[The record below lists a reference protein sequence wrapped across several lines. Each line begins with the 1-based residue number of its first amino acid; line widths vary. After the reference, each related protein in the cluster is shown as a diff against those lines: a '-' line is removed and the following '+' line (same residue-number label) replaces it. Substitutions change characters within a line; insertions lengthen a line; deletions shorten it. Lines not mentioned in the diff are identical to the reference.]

1 MYAVARA
8 RSGAWSSAGTAL
20 DGLVRNSRRA
30 PFILVASLA
39 LGLCGCANRA
49 QIDAEHLQL
58 AGRPE
63 EALSAL
69 QRGLSLDPENAALRS
84 YALRLR
90 TDTINTWLAEAFRL
104 RAQGQLDEAERLLA
118 RAQALEPGSPR
129 AAEMLQ
135 AVRADRRLH
144 EIQTEAEAL
153 FARGQATTALRM
165 TEEALKTNPRH
176 DGLLALRRQI
186 LVAQRDVQ
194 LKAAQLGLAEQRPV
208 SLDFRDAVLRQ
219 VLDVVSRYSGLNF
232 VLDKDIRSDLRVTV
246 YLKNVR
252 VEDALD
258 LLVSTH
264 QLARKVLDERTVLIY
279 PNTPEKQH
287 EYQEQVIRVYY
298 LANAEAKGAA
308 AFLKAML
315 KVKDPFV
322 DDRSNM
328 LSLRESPETMA
339 LAERLIGLYDT
350 QEPEVL
356 LELEVLEVS
365 TTRLTELGLKL
376 PSSVG
381 LSLLPASSGGTLTM
395 DQLRRVG
402 QDRIGV
408 SLGSATLNLRRE
420 VNDAQLLANPRV
432 RAKNREKAKV
442 LIGDKVPIVTT
453 TTGQTGFVG
462 DSVSYID
469 VGLKL
474 DLEPTIYANDEV
486 MIRLSLEVSSLAS
499 QIKTASGTTAY
510 QISTRNAGTALRLKD
525 GETQLLAG
533 LLSREE
539 RSSGTRVPGIGDLP
553 LLNRIFGSQLDDG
566 SRTEL
571 VLSITP
577 RIVRNLRQVDPSET
591 ELWVGTEAY
600 TRLRQ
605 VGGRVAPENL
615 QAPRPSKSVSSAAA
629 PVQGSVASTSGT
641 PPAAAVSAPAGEPSE
656 ALPANQVTLRWQAP
670 ERVKVGQPFNLV
682 LVGDVSGALKGL
694 SLGLQAGPGQL
705 RLLQPKAGD
714 FWSAQGAPVNVTSA
728 ADERSGR
735 MDIGLLRSEGKSL
748 MGTGGLVE
756 LTVMATKPGRLD
768 LTAPQLNLVGA
779 DTNPP
784 TVLQPEPL
792 SIEVLP

>member
-1 MYAVARA
+1 MHAVAQA
-8 RSGAWSSAGTAL
+8 RSGASGRAVVLCLLAMAL
-20 DGLVRNSRRA
+20 
-30 PFILVASLA
+30 ILAMV
-39 LGLCGCANRA
+39 GCAHPV
-49 QIDAEHLQL
+49 QMEAERLQA
-58 AGRPE
+58 AGRSE
-63 EALSAL
+63 EALIAL
-69 QRGLSLDPENAALRS
+69 EQGLRREPENAQLRS
-84 YALRLR
+84 HYLRLR
-90 TDTINTWLAEAFRL
+90 TDTLNSWLSEALRL
-104 RAQGQLDEAERLLA
+104 RVQGQLDEAQRLLDRALAVEPSSGRVAEQLLAVRNERRLRAVQGDAEALLA
-118 RAQALEPGSPR
+118 RSQTAAALST
-129 AAEMLQ
+129 
-135 AVRADRRLH
+135 V
-144 EIQTEAEAL
+144 
-153 FARGQATTALRM
+153 
-165 TEEALKTNPRH
+165 EEALKTNPRH

-186 LVAQRDVQ
+186 LMAQRDVQ

-208 SLDFRDAVLRQ
+208 SLDFRDAGLRQ

-308 AFLKAML
+308 AFLKSML

-356 LELEVLEVS
+356 LELEVLEVRS
-365 TTRLTELGLKL
+365 SRLTELGLKL
-376 PSSVG
+376 PTSVG
-381 LSLLPASSGGTLTM
+381 LTLLPAGSGASLTL
-395 DQLRRVG
+395 DQLRDVGSNRV
-402 QDRIGV
+402 GV
-408 SLGSATLNLRRE
+408 SLGGATLNLRRE
-420 VNDAQLLANPRV
+420 VNDSQVLANPRV

-453 TTGQTGFVG
+453 TTGQLGFVG

-486 MIRLSLEVSSLAS
+486 MIRLALEVSSLAS
-499 QIKTASGTTAY
+499 QLKTASGTTAY
-510 QISTRNAGTALRLKD
+510 QISTRNASTALRLKD

-533 LLSREE
+533 LLSKEE
-539 RSSGTRVPGIGDLP
+539 RSSGTRFPGLGDIP
-553 LLNRIFGSQLDDG
+553 LLGRLFGSQLDDG

-577 RIVRNLRQVDPSET
+577 RIVRNLRQMDPSET

-605 VGGRVAPENL
+605 VGGRVAPESVPD
-615 QAPRPSKSVSSAAA
+615 PRPGKTASAAGA
-629 PVQGSVASTSGT
+629 AMQTASGA
-641 PPAAAVSAPAGEPSE
+641 PPAD
-656 ALPANQVTLRWQAP
+656 LPAQGPTGSAADELPPNQVSLRWQAP
-670 ERVKVGQPFNLV
+670 EQVRVGQPFNLV
-682 LVGDVSGALKGL
+682 LMGEVSAALKGL
-694 SLGLQAGPGQL
+694 NFGLISGPGRL
-705 RLLQPKAGD
+705 RLMQPKAGG
-714 FWSAQGAPVNVTSA
+714 FWQAQGAPVNISSA
-728 ADERSGR
+728 VDERSGQI
-735 MDIGLLRSEGKSL
+735 DIGLLRSEGKL
-748 MGTGGLVE
+748 MTGRGGLVE
-756 LTVMATKPGRLD
+756 LTLVATKAGRLD
-768 LTAPQLNLVGA
+768 LSAPRLNVIGA
-779 DTNPP
+779 DTNQP
-784 TVLQPEPL
+784 TVLPPEPVA
-792 SIEVLP
+792 IEVLP

>member
-1 MYAVARA
+1 M
-8 RSGAWSSAGTAL
+8 
-20 DGLVRNSRRA
+20 LV
-30 PFILVASLA
+30 
-39 LGLCGCANRA
+39 LGLSGCANPA
-49 QIDAEHLQL
+49 QIEAEHLQA

-69 QRGLSLDPENAALRS
+69 QRGLSLDPENASLRS

-90 TDTINTWLAEAFRL
+90 TDTMNIWLAEAFRL
-104 RAQGQLDEAERLLA
+104 LAQGQLDEAARLLD
-118 RAQALEPGSPR
+118 RAQALEPNSAR
-129 AAEMLQ
+129 AAEMLR
-135 AVRADRRLH
+135 AVQTERRLR
-144 EIQTEAEAL
+144 EVQSEAEAL
-153 FARGQATTALRM
+153 FARGQATAALRM
-165 TEEALKTNPRH
+165 ADEALRTNPRH

-208 SLDFRDAVLRQ
+208 SLDFRDAGLRQ

-232 VLDKDIRSDLRVTV
+232 VLDKDIRSDLRVTI

-279 PNTPEKQH
+279 PNTPDKQH

-365 TTRLTELGLKL
+365 STRLTELGVKL

-420 VNDAQLLANPRV
+420 VNDAQVLANPRV

-453 TTGQTGFVG
+453 TTGQAGFVG

-577 RIVRNLRQVDPSET
+577 RIVRNLRQMDPSET

-615 QAPRPSKSVSSAAA
+615 PSSRAAKLPTTAGVQVQLAPGSTAEASPGEAA
-629 PVQGSVASTSGT
+629 PPAGVASG
-641 PPAAAVSAPAGEPSE
+641 PPAANSE
-656 ALPANQVTLRWQAP
+656 ALPANQVSLRWQAP
-670 ERVKVGQPFNLV
+670 AQVKAGQPFSLV
-682 LVGDVSGALKGL
+682 LVGEVSGALKGL
-694 SLGLQAGPGQL
+694 SFGLQTEPDRL
-705 RLLQPKAGD
+705 RLLQPKAGA
-714 FWSAQGAPVNVTSA
+714 FWAAQGAPVNITSA
-728 ADERSGR
+728 ANERSGR
-735 MDIGLLRSEGKSL
+735 IDIGLLRSEGKL
-748 MGTGGLVE
+748 LTGTGVLVE

-768 LTAPQLNLVGA
+768 LSAPQLNMIGA

-784 TVLQPEPL
+784 TVLPPEPV